1 MSVSSICNKVF
12 KIAIDDYHIFNSV
25 DGKKN
30 NPFKGS
36 TSLEK
41 IIYNKCWIDTVQ
53 WHLEDIIRD
62 PNINANEGMTIK
74 RRIDSSNQ
82 DRTDMVEKLDDY
94 YISIFKDSLPLE
106 TATINTE
113 SPGWVIDRLSILCLK
128 IWHMKEQV
136 ERKDTSESHKKT
148 CEAKLSILLIQK
160 EDLINSFDLLL
171 DEYQEG
177 KKRIKVYRQMK
188 MYNDEDL
195 NPVLY
200 KKDNS

>member
-1 MSVSSICNKVF
+1 MRALECIDVFNLAIADFHITEHVDALLKNPYAEKSIE
-12 KIAIDDYHIFNSV
+12 HILYS
-25 DGKKN
+25 
-30 NPFKGS
+30 
-36 TSLEK
+36 
-41 IIYNKCWIDTVQ
+41 KCWIDTVQ

-62 PNINANEGMTIK
+62 PNINANEGMNIK

-94 YISIFKDSLPLE
+94 YISIFRDSLPKE

-136 ERKDTSESHKKT
+136 ERKDTTESHKKT

-177 KKRIKVYRQMK
+177 TKRIKVYRQMK